1 MRSKM
6 TLRRPLAHH
15 FPAVI
20 SFNILSYPITQA
32 ILASLALTIS
42 GSVYALPEDSSK
54 PIDVDAS
61 SATFDDATGITTL
74 TGAVKIIQGSMTI
87 KASKM
92 VIHRNKQGDVSK
104 MIATGSPA
112 FFTQQQLKGQP
123 YSKAWGAKML
133 YSIADQTVTI
143 TGNARVEQ
151 LNDKINSEKIIYQ
164 MDKAII
170 KASGGKSRVKMVL
183 QPKGKK

>member
-6 TLRRPLAHH
+6 TLRCSLVHY
-15 FPAVI
+15 FPAAN
-20 SFNILSYPITQA
+20 SFNILRSSTAQA
-32 ILASLALTIS
+32 IFASLALTLS
-42 GSVYALPEDSSK
+42 CAVQALPEDSNK

-74 TGAVKIIQGSMTI
+74 TGAVVVVQGTMTI

-104 MIATGSPA
+104 MVATGSPA
-112 FFTQQQLKGQP
+112 FFTQQQQKGQP
-123 YSKAWGAKML
+123 HSKAWGAQML

-143 TGNARVEQ
+143 TGNAKVEQ
-151 LNDKINSEKIIYQ
+151 LHDKINSEKIIYM
-164 MDKAII
+164 MDKAIV
-170 KASGGKSRVKMVL
+170 KASGGKKRVTMVL